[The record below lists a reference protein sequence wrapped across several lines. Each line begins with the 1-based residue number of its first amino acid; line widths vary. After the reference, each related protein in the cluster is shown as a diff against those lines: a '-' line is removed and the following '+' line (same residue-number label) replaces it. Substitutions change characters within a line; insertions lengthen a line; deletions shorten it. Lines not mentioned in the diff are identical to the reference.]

1 MEHLVKRDQDRVD
14 EEAADRVRSEVK
26 ILAQVPLFSSLPE
39 TELEYLAEKLENR
52 EYPHGK
58 VLFSEGERGHYFYVI
73 IAGRLEI
80 VKAMGTPDER
90 VLAVR
95 QAGEFVG
102 EMSLFNPDGL
112 RTASA
117 RALGSVRLKLLTRG
131 DFDMLLDRNPGLA
144 YEMVRVLSDR
154 LTNTHNR
161 VMGEFQEKNRQLS
174 QAYEELKAAQAQLIE
189 KEKLEHE
196 LELACEIQMSILP
209 SKLPRLKGFSLGA
222 CIVPA
227 RAVGGDFYDFFHIDQ
242 RQLGVVIGDVT
253 DKGVPAAIFMARTNA
268 FLRAEALRGFS
279 PEETL
284 RAVNQHLVSMN
295 DSMMFATVL
304 YGILDLQ
311 TGDFWYARAGHELPF
326 LCTPEGGA
334 TLLEMKSG
342 MPLGLM
348 APSQVDTNRTRI
360 PPGGVLLLYTDGVT
374 DERSHDGQVFG
385 TGRLG
390 QVLEALNGQSAQ
402 QICDGIYQAVE
413 DHMSGVEQ
421 FDDITLVAIRRTPA

>member
-1 MEHLVKRDQDRVD
+1 MEFSLKTNQDRAD
-14 EEAADRVRSEVK
+14 DEAADRLQSEVK

-39 TELEYLAEKLENR
+39 SELVYLAEKLQNQ
-52 EYPHGK
+52 EYPHGT
-58 VLFSEGERGHYFYVI
+58 VLFSEGDHGHYFYVI
-73 IAGRLEI
+73 ISGRLEI
-80 VKAMGTPDER
+80 VKAMGTADER

-117 RALGSVRLKLLTRG
+117 RTVGQVRLKLLTRD

-154 LTNTHNR
+154 LTSTHNR
-161 VMGEFQEKNRQLS
+161 VMSEFQEKNRQLS
-174 QAYEELKAAQAQLIE
+174 QAYEELKAAQAQIIE

-196 LELACEIQMSILP
+196 LELAYEIQMSILP
-209 SKLPRLKGFSLGA
+209 RKLPQLSGYTLGA
-222 CIVPA
+222 RIVPA
-227 RAVGGDFYDFFHIDQ
+227 RAVGGDFYDFFRIGQ
-242 RQLGVVIGDVT
+242 GQLGVVIGDVT

-268 FLRAEALRGFS
+268 FLRAEALRGFT

-284 RAVNQHLVSMN
+284 RAVNRHLVSMN

-311 TGDFWYARAGHELPF
+311 TGEFCYARAGHELPI
-326 LCTPEGGA
+326 LYTAEGGA
-334 TLLEMKSG
+334 ALLEMSSG

-348 APSQVDTNRTRI
+348 ESSTVDTNRTII

-374 DERSHDGQVFG
+374 DERNPDSQVFG
-385 TGRLG
+385 ASRLG
-390 QVLEALNGQSAQ
+390 QVLEALNGRSAQ
-402 QICDGIYQAVE
+402 QICDDIYQAVE
-413 DHMSGVEQ
+413 EHMAGEEQ
-421 FDDITLVAIRRTPA
+421 FDDITLVAIRREPA